1 MGIDFSTG
9 LFAGILSALLIY
21 LIVVQFMK
29 KKKLNNNDFDERQE
43 LIRGKAYKYGFF
55 TMVVLTLFLMA
66 ALEFS
71 ITLPVSTSLAIFITL
86 LLSIDV
92 YAVYS
97 IINDAYFGVGTNKV
111 RYCIFFVIIIVLN
124 LVGGASNLNSMN
136 STGKN
141 ILLSFSDAS
150 NLCVALAF
158 IPVLVVMLVKIF
170 KEKKEQNDE
179 ES

>member
-21 LIVVQFMK
+21 LLVAQFTK
-29 KKKLNNNDFDERQE
+29 KEKLNNNDFDERQE

-55 TMVVLTLFLMA
+55 TMIIMTLFVMA
-66 ALEFS
+66 AIEFNIS
-71 ITLPVSTSLAIFITL
+71 LPVTASLAMFIAL
-86 LLSIDV
+86 LISIDV

-97 IINDAYFGVGTNKV
+97 IINDAYFGIGTNKM
-111 RYCIFFVIIIVLN
+111 RYCIFFVIIIALN
-124 LVGGASNLNSMN
+124 LVGGASNLNNLAKS
-136 STGKN
+136 GEK
-141 ILLSFSDAS
+141 IVLGFSDAA

-158 IPVLVVMLVKIF
+158 LPILVIMIVKILE
-170 KEKKEQNDE
+170 EKKELNDE